1 MVLENSCLLVVG
13 DERIC
18 EELLQGSEK
27 EVHEDDEIPVGWFI
41 NESHA
46 STGTILVRKCGEAF
60 HSGNGARIDCHMMM
74 DYLRCL
80 W

>member
-1 MVLENSCLLVVG
+1 MVLETWCLLVVG

-27 EVHEDDEIPVGWFI
+27 EAHEDDEIPVGWFI

-46 STGTILVRKCGEAF
+46 STEE
-60 HSGNGARIDCHMMM
+60 
-74 DYLRCL
+74 
-80 W
+80 